1 LTVSN
6 FFYEHP
12 TTKQQT
18 SLDVYLGNLGPLNL
32 RAFQASPPGPLTN
45 VNPYIGGAS
54 GGQVMTPP
62 AAPISPDASARFM
75 PSPLH
80 TIVVVE
86 LPPLSDILKVLQDD
100 TSATIAD
107 TKGPAQEGT
116 SADGARPPP
125 PPLSLAGRSLPL
137 LFIRSSDGIGY
148 HSGRTVTCENV
159 FHGMDISISTASQ
172 NGEGWI
178 AAAQAAAVADGT
190 IHGWTLRVL

>member
-1 LTVSN
+1 M
-6 FFYEHP
+6 
-12 TTKQQT
+12 
-18 SLDVYLGNLGPLNL
+18 
-32 RAFQASPPGPLTN
+32 
-45 VNPYIGGAS
+45 
-54 GGQVMTPP
+54 MTPP

-100 TSATIAD
+100 TVPSAATVAD

-116 SADGARPPP
+116 SADGARLPP

-159 FHGMDISISTASQ
+159 FHGMDIPTASQ